1 MAGRLNCLNCIAR
14 ITSNAMDH
22 NELKFRNLGI
32 DTQQE
37 HVAYMRSD
45 CHVCKS
51 EGFAALTRIKVSEHE
66 KSVVAS
72 LNVIESEL
80 LAPGEISLSKG
91 AWRALQVKDGDT
103 VTVSHLA
110 PVDSMKYVRSKIYGN
125 KLPSE
130 AFHLIIQDIVQGNYS
145 NVDIAAF
152 VTGCAGEMSEEE
164 VISLTEAMIEVG
176 EKMEWGLPIVVDKH
190 SVGGLPGNRTTPIV
204 VSIIAA
210 YGLVIPK
217 TSSRAITSPAGT
229 ADTLETITRV
239 NLSLEEIKQ
248 VVRKE
253 GGCFAWGGSV
263 KLSPAD
269 DIIIRVERALDIDSE
284 GQLIASVLSKKK
296 SAGAT
301 HVVIDIPVGE
311 TAKVRNIEAGERL
324 KKHLERVALAIG
336 LKIKILLSVG
346 SQPIGRGIGPALEA
360 MDVLAVLENEATA
373 PQDLKERALRLAG
386 SLLELAGKEPD
397 GNGFRVAQ
405 DILESGEAFKKF
417 KAICMA
423 QGGFTRPQFAPFRYE
438 VKAEKAGTVERVDNR
453 RLAKVAK
460 LAGAPDDPA
469 AGVLFAAP
477 LGKKAALNEVLYT
490 IFAESEGELSYALE
504 YVSNE
509 KDIITIV

>member
-1 MAGRLNCLNCIAR
+1 
-14 ITSNAMDH
+14 MDN

-51 EGFAALTRIKVSEHE
+51 EGFAALTRIRVSDHQ
-66 KSVVAS
+66 KHIVAS

-91 AWRALQVKDGDT
+91 AWKALQVKEGDS
-103 VTVSHLA
+103 VTVSHLT
-110 PVDSMKYVRSKIYGN
+110 PVESMRYVRSKIYGN
-125 KLPSE
+125 SLPAE
-130 AFHLIIQDIVQGNYS
+130 AYHLIIEDIVHGNYS

-152 VTGCAGEMSEEE
+152 VTGCAVEMKEEE

-176 EKMEWGLPIVVDKH
+176 EKMKWGLPLVVDKH

-210 YGLVIPK
+210 CGLIIPK

-239 NLSLEEIKQ
+239 SLSLEEIKQ
-248 VVRKE
+248 VVSKE

-311 TAKVRNIEAGERL
+311 TAKVRNLEAGEKL
-324 KKHLERVALAIG
+324 KNHMEQVAIAIG
-336 LKIKILLSVG
+336 LQIKVLLSDG
-346 SQPIGRGIGPALEA
+346 SQPIGRGIGPVLEVL
-360 MDVLAVLENEATA
+360 DVLAVLENEATA
-373 PQDLKERALRLAG
+373 PQDLKERALVLAG
-386 SLLELAGKEPD
+386 NLLELAGKIPD
-397 GNGFRVAQ
+397 GKGVRMAQ
-405 DILESGEAFKKF
+405 DILESGEAYKKF
-417 KAICMA
+417 KAICLA
-423 QGGFTRPQFAPFRYE
+423 QGGFSKPELAPYRHE
-438 VKAEKAGTVERVDNR
+438 VKAEKSGTVQRIDNR

-477 LGKKAALNEVLYT
+477 LGKKVALDEVLYT
-490 IFAESEGELSYALE
+490 IFAESEGELSYALG
-504 YVSNE
+504 YVTNE
-509 KDIITIV
+509 KDIITII